1 MNLLDGLRVR
11 ALLSLGAAL
20 LFAAILRAPIADI
33 PLERDEGEY
42 AYIGERWLRGEVP
55 YRDAFDQKPPG
66 VFLVYGA
73 VIRTLGRSVSAIHW
87 GAQIWSFGTVV
98 AVWALARSAG
108 GNAVGAAA
116 GLLFSLLSTN
126 PGVLGNAANT
136 ETFLILPA
144 TLSLLA
150 ALRARRA
157 GSARWALAAGVLAG
171 MATLFKQVALTNALI
186 SVWIVARG
194 TRTRPKHDD
203 LCIHVLQRVK
213 EAGSVFGGGSGV
225 LPEDRP
231 WLRTGAT
238 KRAPPFSFFW
248 RGTLRR
254 AHLFF
259 VGRLCWP
266 PFLSGLISFGMTMK
280 NVFQNAPSVDG
291 RQTVNWRHL
300 GWFVVGGALAW
311 VPFVAWFIWAGAFR
325 EFWDSVAG
333 YNLGYA
339 SSVPLK
345 FYLRNFR
352 WTFGTIL
359 VLAWPSYL
367 LAVLG
372 FVAWIAKPERRRKA
386 QLFGAWLAAS
396 AAGVAIGGYFR
407 DHYYI
412 QVLPAVAVLAALG
425 ARGLADLAGDRWK
438 RATFAI
444 ALAAPLYYT
453 VSVSGGYYLPGDAK
467 AKFCEIYSSNSF
479 AISEEVGLFIAA
491 RTKPDDR
498 VFIFGSEPQ
507 ILFHANR
514 RSATRY
520 IFVYPLMVPTE
531 RARQRQAELIREVER
546 ASPKVVVTVFART
559 SFLAN
564 RRTVTDAFTATQ
576 RMLDGYRLV
585 ALALYEEDDSSRFLV
600 GAEARAA
607 WARSPMGYDR
617 PIRGPLAVWEKR

>member
-73 VIRTLGRSVSAIHW
+73 VIRALGRSVSAIHW
-87 GAQIWSFGTVV
+87 GAQIWSFGTVA

-126 PGVLGNAANT
+126 PGVLGNAANA

-171 MATLFKQVALTNALI
+171 MATLFKQVALTNALF
-186 SVWIVARG
+186 SVAVAMGLPNRSEPRLPHAQG
-194 TRTRPKHDD
+194 HARTRASTAE
-203 LCIHVLQRVK
+203 R
-213 EAGSVFGGGSGV
+213 
-225 LPEDRP
+225 
-231 WLRTGAT
+231 
-238 KRAPPFSFFW
+238 
-248 RGTLRR
+248 
-254 AHLFF
+254 
-259 VGRLCWP
+259 
-266 PFLSGLISFGMTMK
+266 
-280 NVFQNAPSVDG
+280 
-291 RQTVNWRHL
+291 L

-311 VPFVAWFIWAGAFR
+311 FPFVAWFIWAGAFR

-359 VLAWPSYL
+359 VLAWPAYL
-367 LAVLG
+367 LAALG

-386 QLFGAWLAAS
+386 QLFGAWLVAS

-412 QVLPAVAVLAALG
+412 QALPAVAVLAALG
-425 ARGLADLAGDRWK
+425 ARALADLAGDRWK

-453 VSVSGGYYLPGDAK
+453 VSVAGGYYLPGDAK

-507 ILFHANR
+507 ILFHSDR

-564 RRTVTDAFTATQ
+564 RRTATEAFEATWQ
-576 RMLDGYRLV
+576 MLGGYRLV

>member
-1 MNLLDGLRVR
+1 MKLLDGSRVR
-11 ALLSLGAAL
+11 TLLSLGVAL
-20 LFAAILRAPIADI
+20 LFAAILRVPIADI

-87 GAQIWSFGTVV
+87 GAQIWSFGTVA

-116 GLLFSLLSTN
+116 GLLFSLLFTN
-126 PGVLGNAANT
+126 PGVLGNAANA
-136 ETFLILPA
+136 ETFLILPS

-150 ALRARRA
+150 ALRARRS

-171 MATLFKQVALTNALI
+171 MATLFKQVALTNALLAAA
-186 SVWIVARG
+186 VAMGLPNQRELPLG
-194 TRTRPKHDD
+194 AQGHAKTRSSIAVR
-203 LCIHVLQRVK
+203 
-213 EAGSVFGGGSGV
+213 
-225 LPEDRP
+225 
-231 WLRTGAT
+231 
-238 KRAPPFSFFW
+238 
-248 RGTLRR
+248 
-254 AHLFF
+254 
-259 VGRLCWP
+259 
-266 PFLSGLISFGMTMK
+266 
-280 NVFQNAPSVDG
+280 
-291 RQTVNWRHL
+291 L

-311 VPFVAWFIWAGAFR
+311 LPFVAWFVWAGAFR

-359 VLAWPSYL
+359 ALAWPAYL
-367 LAVLG
+367 LAALG
-372 FVAWIAKPERRRKA
+372 FAAWIAKPERRRKA

-412 QVLPAVAVLAALG
+412 QALPAVAVLAAMG
-425 ARGLADLAGDRWK
+425 ARALADLAGDRWK

-453 VSVSGGYYLPGDAK
+453 VSVSDGYYLPGDVK

-498 VFIFGSEPQ
+498 IFIFGSEPQ
-507 ILFHANR
+507 ILFHADR

-564 RRTVTDAFTATQ
+564 RRTATEAFEATW
-576 RMLDGYRLV
+576 RMLGGYRLV
-585 ALALYEEDDSSRFLV
+585 ALTLYEKDDSSRFLV